1 MFFGQCAELCG
12 RGHANMTAR
21 VRAVSPQEYQ
31 RWVEQRK
38 ADIKAADDAAAKQRQ
53 QIEGSSGSTDTGAT
67 P

>member
-1 MFFGQCAELCG
+1 
-12 RGHANMTAR
+12 MTAR

-53 QIEGSSGSTDTGAT
+53 QLQGSAANSNPAG
-67 P
+67 